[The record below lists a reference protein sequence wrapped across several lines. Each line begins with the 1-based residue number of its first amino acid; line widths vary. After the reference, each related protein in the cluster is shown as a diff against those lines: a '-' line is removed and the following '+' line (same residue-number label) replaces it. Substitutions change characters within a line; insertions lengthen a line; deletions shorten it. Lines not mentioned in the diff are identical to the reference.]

1 MAFSQTLS
9 PVQGE
14 IGSEIRGK
22 EEILERA
29 RDRGKRR
36 STEQD
41 KREIRNFGARWGDTT
56 KVESEMGVKEETLER
71 DRGILE

>member
-41 KREIRNFGARWGDTT
+41 KRENT
-56 KVESEMGVKEETLER
+56 KFWSKIGGHNEGRER
-71 DRGILE
+71 DG